1 MTEVD
6 DASVAFTTL
15 DIRKDLIGD
24 EKTLDGILSSI
35 TGPSSTAKF
44 GVASADVRGLST
56 DSRQIYEVMRRLLQN
71 PSQIQKFKEKMFPK
85 TGGAAPK
92 RDVQHGVPGF
102 ASVPVGVSHGGKAPG
117 IPPLMQGPPL
127 IQPTQPTQPAA
138 VAAPTQPVAVAAPIQ
153 PAAQPAGAQPAGAR
167 NPWLRAAPRV
177 ETPYSAPQTSRPPD
191 VRANPYGGA
200 APMGAYGSA
209 LAGGALA
216 GGALA
221 GGVSMGQAGGY
232 GSAPASA
239 YGGAMGAYGSALA
252 GGALA
257 GGALAGAYPRLPGT
271 ESGRFKYLGTIDPN
285 IASAPDKQYD
295 LGHFVRRVDNSQQF
309 DYEVRQGLH
318 AYASAMPAADIY
330 AITGGRPLPPFG
342 GQAVIPPPPAPG
354 VADMYQLANI
364 GLIKEGY
371 INEINEWCGMIGE
384 DPPTGLDKLNFNQL
398 SALNK
403 QYKARMEATC
413 TRDVV
418 DSLVVAV
425 GNGLASLFDGKRDF
439 PVIGAVNL
447 NSPRNLGARFSQ
459 MRDKPTWKY
468 GIRQATQGSSIGA
481 NYWNLLLM
489 TVMFEIGNV
498 AFENSKGEKADDK
511 GTRRDDMVH
520 RVQQEKW

>member
-200 APMGAYGSA
+200 AP
-209 LAGGALA
+209 
-216 GGALA
+216 
-221 GGVSMGQAGGY
+221 
-232 GSAPASA
+232 
-239 YGGAMGAYGSALA
+239 MGAYGSALA